1 MRVRFEKD
9 GAVFEFER
17 RPLPGPRFRA
27 VCLLALAG
35 LYYGMVVGVAALCGV
50 TGIGVVAFGTILAGL
65 VAKS

>member
-17 RPLPGPRFRA
+17 RPLPVHRFRS

-35 LYYGMVVGVAALCGV
+35 LYCGMVVGVAALCGV